1 MAIVHVWNPLSV
13 GLISTIGAAVGDFY
27 SVSHIRQK
35 MSINSILKVILY
47 ISLTNSLYNREDINM
62 TSRSRPMDTKE
73 LSLLNYYYV
82 KLNENTFDEKDIY
95 AFLQLI
101 RNRSKE
107 VRCINEL
114 TDFVV
119 QREEYTG
126 FIKDYLFET
135 KKKFESLGKTN
146 AALRIEDVFSF
157 KELKNG
163 INKALEEWQLKGLT
177 NEKMND
183 FVTCLI
189 SILQQITITDDGR
202 EIGKLFLA
210 ISNKQIILMAEI
222 EVYQNVF
229 KKTNAVFPVLT
240 ANNSYLDI
248 KKQDRFDT
256 PYLFADKVI
265 EITNHDGK
273 LKIIIPE

>member
-1 MAIVHVWNPLSV
+1 
-13 GLISTIGAAVGDFY
+13 
-27 SVSHIRQK
+27 
-35 MSINSILKVILY
+35 
-47 ISLTNSLYNREDINM
+47 
-62 TSRSRPMDTKE
+62 MDTKE

-135 KKKFESLGKTN
+135 RKKFESLGKTN